1 MHGEKKRKALFLSF
15 FTFVICFLYVQNQLF
30 SVQKSSDSIDQLLCV
45 DDQKQ
50 PLSFS
55 AGNTDLFLS
64 GQIQE
69 GFFYGKNLRRL
80 SKQVPD
86 VQSRFRHRMH
96 IGFLLQHYDPHA
108 QKKEPIIEAAIK
120 LHNMQ
125 WWQDEYS
132 NLLIKYY
139 RVTSKIPQFS
149 FSDAWIK
156 VSSTALHRSWHE
168 HLHVLKV
175 GYFPYQLGRGVSL
188 GFADEGGIKYL
199 GFEISYDPIES
210 AYYSPGILL
219 QGWIHKKMR
228 YELYASLL
236 YSEYEQFF
244 LQKEVKQPHLFS
256 ARLDKDQFNKYG
268 TFLNR
273 WVASEKLIFFD
284 DESPIQWRAEQYLMY
299 GNFEYSVDDNQLPFL
314 DRAIHGGTYGV
325 MLDCS
330 YKQWKLNIE
339 AAGQYG
345 GLKLFAINNNDRLFQ
360 IDSTG
365 KMGMFYDNAGIQ
377 AVTDGAINLDPF
389 AMPVADPLT
398 DALNQSGAFDTGMLI
413 IADDQKRI
421 FYSALDNVF
430 YTKNTIE
437 DQLWELELEG
447 TKAGPV
453 LQADLINNL
462 YYPVKNSSAAGNA
475 EWRPEKNL
483 NLQGCMFLI
492 DLSYQCKELPCIV
505 HWAGGY
511 LSGDQAP
518 LIKGDTTIAD
528 QDQYAYKGFLPIRDH
543 RYRGLG
549 VKSFSFFTMR
559 IIERPAGNNVHFN
572 DISNLVFAGMGV
584 DCLPKKCFKNTVWNS
599 NLVFFFQPKDQY
611 TLDSN
616 GLKTDQKASWF
627 TAIEWNA
634 SMQYRFLPQCEF
646 LVRGAVFLPQRLYR
660 DMKYQGMHC
669 STIDGKSENVQRTG
683 NVAYALHVRMT
694 YDF

>member
-1 MHGEKKRKALFLSF
+1 MYGERKKKVLFLSF
-15 FTFVICFLYVQNQLF
+15 FTFIFYFLSVRNQLF
-30 SVQKSSDSIDQLLCV
+30 SAQKSYHSADQSLIV
-45 DDQKQ
+45 QDQKQ

-80 SKQVPD
+80 TKEVPD

-96 IGFLLQHYDPHA
+96 VGFLLQHYDAHGS
-108 QKKEPIIEAAIK
+108 KKDPIIEAAIK

-139 RVTSKIPQFS
+139 RLTSKIPQFS

-156 VSSTALHRSWHE
+156 ISSTALNRSWDK

-236 YSEYEQFF
+236 HSEYEQFF
-244 LQKEVKQPHLFS
+244 LQKEVKQPRLFA

-284 DESPIQWRAEQYLMY
+284 DDTPIQWRAEQYLMY
-299 GNFEYSVDDNQLPFL
+299 GNFEYSVDDNQLPFI
-314 DRAIHGGTYGV
+314 DRAIHGGTYGL

-330 YKQWKLNIE
+330 YKQWKLNVE

-345 GLKLFAINNNDRLFQ
+345 GLKFFTIDNNDQLFQ

-365 KMGMFYDNAGIQ
+365 KIGMFYDNAGIQ
-377 AVTDGAINLDPF
+377 SIHDGPFELDPF
-389 AMPVADPLT
+389 AMPVAAPLT
-398 DALNQSGAFDTGMLI
+398 AALNRSGDFDVNKKI
-413 IADDQKRI
+413 ITDDQKRVL
-421 FYSALDNVF
+421 YSSLDNAF
-430 YTKNTIE
+430 HTDDEIT
-437 DQLWELELEG
+437 DQLDAFDTEASE
-447 TKAGPV
+447 AAAV
-453 LQADLINNL
+453 LRKDLLNNL
-462 YYPVKNSSAAGNA
+462 YYPVKNSSAIGSAQ
-475 EWRPEKNL
+475 WRPEKNL
-483 NLQGCMFLI
+483 NLQGCMVML
-492 DLSYQCKELPCIV
+492 DLSYQCKSLPCTV

-528 QDQYAYKGFLPIRDH
+528 QDQYAYKGFLPMRDH

-559 IIERPAGNNVHFN
+559 VIERPAGNNVHFN

-584 DCLPKKCFKNTVWNS
+584 DCLPKEQFKNTAWNS

-611 TLDSN
+611 MFDSD
-616 GLKTDQKASWF
+616 GVKTDQKAAWF
-627 TAIEWNA
+627 AAVEWNA
-634 SMQYRFLPQCEF
+634 SMQYRFLPQCEL

-660 DMKYQGMHC
+660 DMKYQQMSC
-669 STIDGKSENVQRTG
+669 RTIDGKAENVQRAG
-683 NVAYALHVRMT
+683 DVAYALHVRMT